1 MIEKKMVRHVLQN
14 RASSLVIGY
23 LSFSLPI
30 VFNEGGGEYLITAIV
45 KKQFIRYQEL
55 YFSFVT
61 KHLLD
66 HIYKQ
71 GKKQSLFRVK

>member
-1 MIEKKMVRHVLQN
+1 MRE
-14 RASSLVIGY
+14 
-23 LSFSLPI
+23 
-30 VFNEGGGEYLITAIV
+30 GEYLITAIV

-71 GKKQSLFRVK
+71 GKKQSLFRVKYFVF